1 MPFQEALHF
10 EGELPE
16 DVGLQGEHSGDA
28 EDCVKGS
35 IIKVGL
41 RMVMRVMLMSYQTN
55 LRTPLPDISVA
66 KVFPGDERW
75 DLFVH
80 WLYTCQIHPLVGFL
94 DCHWDEEMIQQERHL
109 MGSMFGTFLAD
120 SDIYDR

>member
-66 KVFPGDERW
+66 KVFPGDE
-75 DLFVH
+75 
-80 WLYTCQIHPLVGFL
+80 
-94 DCHWDEEMIQQERHL
+94 
-109 MGSMFGTFLAD
+109 
-120 SDIYDR
+120 